1 MPSERFTEPWQ
12 ALGLGELTAIQKAV
26 YEPLKKDVSILGLAP
41 TGSGKTLAFALPLL
55 EKLLPGQGIQLL
67 ILAPSQ
73 ELVMQEKA
81 AIQPFAKAVGL
92 TIQAVAGGA
101 NIKRQIERLKKKPEV
116 LVAAEGRLLEL
127 IDQRK
132 VKLHTLQTIVIDEA
146 DQQLVPDKLE
156 KTRDIVRRAP
166 GETQLAFF
174 SATKTPILD
183 ELPKW
188 FGLPIQTIDV
198 REIDDSAGKVL
209 HYLLETPIRKR
220 TDMLRRLSRLDDFYG
235 LVFFAT
241 LAEMANAAEVLGH
254 QHVSF
259 AVLNGQMRQVERERA
274 LADFRQRKVKLLLT
288 TDVAARGLDIA
299 ALPAVVNFD
308 LPRELDIYIHR
319 VGRTGRMGHDGLV
332 INLGNKRDFRDLK
345 QVVRDKYQLMPV
357 YLTRQTL
364 TTDSTEV
371 PVVEKPKQ
379 RPTSKHK
386 RTPKLEPKTMEKPKK
401 KHRKRDQRNKG
412 KHKSNKK
419 VDQ

>member
-345 QVVRDKYQLMPV
+345 QVVRDKYQLTPV

-364 TTDSTEV
+364 TTDPTEV

-386 RTPKLEPKTMEKPKK
+386 RTPKLEPKTMERPKK